1 MTQDKMVSNAH
12 SRMDFS
18 DCAGN
23 TCDIEISA
31 MHTNV
36 GNSLPNAHKTKI
48 IQSLIDI
55 AKNTDQP
62 SKIMN
67 FPSIDHDNPVK

>member
-1 MTQDKMVSNAH
+1 MVSNAH

-23 TCDIEISA
+23 TCDIEIDA
-31 MHTNV
+31 MHLNV
-36 GNSLPNAHKTKI
+36 GHSLPNAHNTKI

-55 AKNTDQP
+55 AKNTNQS

-67 FPSIDHDNPVK
+67 FSSIDHDNPVK